1 MKKSKTKAMTIAE
14 ASDFYDEHDIF
25 ETGAAVEITDIK
37 FDLMKKR
44 YIGLDERL
52 YKKIKNKAKKLHV
65 SEDALIQG
73 WLMEKVG

>member
-1 MKKSKTKAMTIAE
+1 MQKSKKSVMTIAE

-37 FDLMKKR
+37 FDLTKKR

-52 YKKIKNKAKKLHV
+52 YKKIQSKAKKLHL

-73 WLMEKVG
+73 WLKEKVG

>member
-1 MKKSKTKAMTIAE
+1 MTFAE

-25 ETGAAVEITDIK
+25 ETGAAFEITDIK
-37 FDLMKKR
+37 FDLTKKR

-52 YKKIKNKAKKLHV
+52 YNKIKSKAKKLHV

-73 WLMEKVG
+73 WLKEKVG